1 MLKRIL
7 TLGLAAMALAVIAP
21 AIVSQV
27 GGGVAQAQTPP
38 EAPDTPDA
46 PDMPEAPDTPDAP
59 DTPEVPD
66 APEAPAPPAAPEA
79 PAPPAAPAP
88 PVQPDDSNDD
98 PCAGDSRAG
107 AHASGEDCTPAPLQ
121 APVEQGPVSAP
132 DSGQNSGDT
141 NSGDTNSGGSNRAP
155 SPVFETVANVSA
167 GNDTGTSPQGGIQA
181 GGGGTAD
188 GGALS
193 ALLLGSG
200 ALALVLTA
208 GGLVLRRRSL
218 ES

>member
-7 TLGLAAMALAVIAP
+7 SLSVAVMALAVVAP
-21 AIVSQV
+21 AIAPQV

-38 EAPDTPDA
+38 DAPDTPDV
-46 PDMPEAPDTPDAP
+46 PDTPDTPDTPDVPDTPDA
-59 DTPEVPD
+59 PD
-66 APEAPAPPAAPEA
+66 APEAPAPPAAPES

-88 PVQPDDSNDD
+88 PAQPDDSGDG
-98 PCAGDSRAG
+98 PCADDSRAG
-107 AHASGEDCTPAPLQ
+107 AHASGEDDCTPAPLQ
-121 APVEQGPVSAP
+121 APVDQGPVSAP
-132 DSGQNSGDT
+132 ENGQNSGDT
-141 NSGDTNSGGSNRAP
+141 ESGNSKSTP
-155 SPVFETVANVSA
+155 SPVLETVANVSA

-181 GGGGTAD
+181 GGGGTAN
-188 GGALS
+188 GGAVS

-208 GGLVLRRRSL
+208 GGVVLRRRSL